1 MKITYE
7 VRTGWLFL
15 DKIFYS
21 LEDARNYVEE
31 IKHRDKKPKFI
42 TIIKYE
48 IRSEYVE
55 TTRLDNEI
63 RTD

>member
-31 IKHRDKKPKFI
+31 IRKREKKPKYV

-55 TTRLDNEI
+55 TTNFDENNK
-63 RTD
+63 